1 LRIEIAAGFNDSS
14 GGAVEESASWTHH
27 AQGPGEGQD
36 EEDSDGQHL
45 DDKACIAETATERSV
60 SGRLQVRADVEV
72 STATPFHIRTS
83 SGEAEG
89 LGGVGSEV
97 PKGAHTLGYQG
108 RGTEHPNVE
117 NLGAADA
124 TTRRMG

>member
-1 LRIEIAAGFNDSS
+1 MT
-14 GGAVEESASWTHH
+14 SWTHH

-45 DDKACIAETATERSV
+45 DDKACIAATATKRFLSM
-60 SGRLQVRADVEV
+60 RNMLQHVRVDVEASAASPV
-72 STATPFHIRTS
+72 DIRTS

-97 PKGAHTLGYQG
+97 PQGPHTLGHQG
-108 RGTEHPNVE
+108 RRTEHPHVE
-117 NLGAADA
+117 NLGV
-124 TTRRMG
+124 GVQQQES